1 MEKRI
6 LTKSD
11 EEASAS
17 ALAKLLV
24 HDVTVI
30 NATNGEILCELTLD
44 PTEGLPTDQPTTT
57 KKTYK
62 NVGSA
67 MPMS

>member
-1 MEKRI
+1 M
-6 LTKSD
+6 TKSD

-30 NATNGEILCELTLD
+30 NATTGEILRELTLD
-44 PTEGLPTDQPTTT
+44 PTKGLPTDQPTTT
-57 KKTYK
+57 KNRTYK
-62 NVGSA
+62 T
-67 MPMS
+67 